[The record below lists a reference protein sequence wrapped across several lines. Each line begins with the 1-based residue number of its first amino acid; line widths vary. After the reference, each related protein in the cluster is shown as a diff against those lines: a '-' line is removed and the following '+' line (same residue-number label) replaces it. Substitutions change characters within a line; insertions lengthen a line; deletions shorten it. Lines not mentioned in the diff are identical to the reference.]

1 MCPAPQSCTCRLE
14 KMGQC
19 LILGLW
25 KKGFGVHAC
34 CWRPETECKCRCE
47 VCIHMV
53 LYLQLEVAYY
63 SLCQVGYIAMKYF
76 AEYCIYVNDFLYFQ
90 KFIVHLLIYVIFC
103 SFFSSMPEIYW
114 GGGYCLVLVDLLFLF
129 ILCQLCTFVF
139 GCHFYLFQLSMLM
152 TQAHLM
158 LQLLRVS
165 WMHLLFSPYA
175 EKPTSWNEMWAAAW
189 EDEKKKSQKPFYCNG
204 MDLSG
209 PWSTICS
216 SCTFWQKSEGFLT
229 KR

>member
-1 MCPAPQSCTCRLE
+1 M
-14 KMGQC
+14 
-19 LILGLW
+19 W
-25 KKGFGVHAC
+25 GVHSHGFVPSAGGC
-34 CWRPETECKCRCE
+34 LLFSLPSWLYRHEVFCRILHICKWFSLFSE
-47 VCIHMV
+47 IHCSSV
-53 LYLQLEVAYY
+53 D
-63 SLCQVGYIAMKYF
+63 LC
-76 AEYCIYVNDFLYFQ
+76 
-90 KFIVHLLIYVIFC
+90 HLLFL
-103 SFFSSMPEIYW
+103 FFFHARNLL

-165 WMHLLFSPYA
+165 WMHLLFSLYA